1 MVIPP
6 EQKQL
11 TPEEEIF
18 DLIDSIQSKILS
30 EEYRK
35 LMNTAQKL
43 VQKIKD
49 SEQEEMSEISDSASN
64 DGGRIYV
71 SNDRYDSSSS
81 DSEIEETPD
90 SHPCDCLSKFRY
102 PDEFPINGNH
112 QTYRQMF
119 CQGINIFECENFKL
133 FCEDYPLM
141 YNLIEKQNMP
151 FIDRGIYS
159 SYVSRH
165 IKMIFSMFITFND
178 LFDYKRH
185 KIITTF
191 VFYDFALRNIQFL
204 FDNNELAQIS
214 YNKFVSFMVDVEF
227 IQIADEF
234 NINVENWRVA
244 LENAANSIIT

>member
-1 MVIPP
+1 MENTP
-6 EQKQL
+6 QM
-11 TPEEEIF
+11 TPEEHIF
-18 DLIDSIQSKILS
+18 ELIDSIQSKITS
-30 EEYRK
+30 QEYVD
-35 LMNTAQKL
+35 LMNTAKEL
-43 VQKIKD
+43 IEKIPVIEND
-49 SEQEEMSEISDSASN
+49 RMSEISDS
-64 DGGRIYV
+64 
-71 SNDRYDSSSS
+71 SSSS
-81 DSEIEETPD
+81 GYIHDENIPMSDDSHDSEIEETPD
-90 SHPCDCLSKFRY
+90 RSPCDCLSKFRY
-102 PDEFPINGNH
+102 PDEFPTSGNH

-141 YNLIEKQNMP
+141 YNLVEKQNMP

-165 IKMIFSMFITFND
+165 IKMIFSMFFTFND

-204 FDNNELAQIS
+204 FDDNELARMS
-214 YNKFVSFMVDVEF
+214 YNKFVSFMVDGEF

-234 NINVENWRVA
+234 DINLENWRVA
-244 LENAANSIIT
+244 LENVANSIIT

>member
-1 MVIPP
+1 M
-6 EQKQL
+6 ENTHQM
-11 TPEEEIF
+11 TPEERIF
-18 DLIDSIQSKILS
+18 ELIDSIQSKITS
-30 EEYRK
+30 QEYPD
-35 LMNTAQKL
+35 LMNTAKEL
-43 VQKIKD
+43 IEKIPEIENDK
-49 SEQEEMSEISDSASN
+49 MSEISDS
-64 DGGRIYV
+64 
-71 SNDRYDSSSS
+71 SSSSGYIQETDNGNLS
-81 DSEIEETPD
+81 DSEIESIEPV
-90 SHPCDCLSKFRY
+90 PCDCLSKFRY
-102 PDEFPINGNH
+102 PDEFPTSGNH

-141 YNLIEKQNMP
+141 YNLVEKQNMP

-159 SYVSRH
+159 SYVSQH
-165 IKMIFSMFITFND
+165 INMIFSMFFTFND

-204 FDNNELAQIS
+204 FDDNELARMS
-214 YNKFVSFMVDVEF
+214 YNKFVSFIVDVEF

-234 NINVENWRVA
+234 DINLENWRIC